1 MPFTFGPKSMG
12 LTSWAQVTR
21 ETNMRNPVS
30 ATDTAVFYND
40 QKATEGQKMK
50 SREKSPSLE
59 VPLEPGGQGVHQGSL
74 VPGKL

>member
-1 MPFTFGPKSMG
+1 
-12 LTSWAQVTR
+12 
-21 ETNMRNPVS
+21 MRNPVS